1 MTLFVLS
8 VILTTAGLFMLFVAS
23 TPFKSDETTLGL
35 NTSDTKTKTTYF
47 AAM

>member
-8 VILTTAGLFMLFVAS
+8 VVLTTAGLFTLFVAS
-23 TPFKSDETTLGL
+23 TPFKSDETTLGS
-35 NTSDTKTKTTYF
+35 NTSDARTKTTYF